1 MTSRGIPTRPVAVRT
16 GDAYVLPLVSPPV
29 LDVSLRGRST
39 RTARTYWRLLVAG
52 FRRQS
57 TYRLAALGGLVANT
71 VFGLLKVALLF
82 AAVRASGG
90 ELNGYDEGSIAAYIW
105 ISQALLGSV
114 NLNGRTDI
122 ADRIKDG
129 DITVDF
135 LRPLDVQAASIT
147 TEVGRSLFALLP
159 RGIPTFTLGVLVVGV
174 AMPTTPLP
182 YLLGALSVLLGIC
195 VSATTVYLVAA
206 AGFWLVEA
214 RGLQILYTVVSGFL
228 AGLFVPIQLFPDW
241 LLVIAT
247 VTPFPSMLMYPVD
260 VLSGRVSGTGSLAL
274 LAAQV
279 FWLLVTVLAG
289 HVMTSRG
296 RHRLEVQGG

>member
-1 MTSRGIPTRPVAVRT
+1 MPVAAAVLART
-16 GDAYVLPLVSPPV
+16 TL
-29 LDVSLRGRST
+29 T
-39 RTARTYWRLLVAG
+39 RTIRTYWRLLVAG

-71 VFGLLKVALLF
+71 TFGLLKVALLF

-147 TEVGRSLFALLP
+147 TEVGRALFALIP

-182 YLLGALSVLLGIC
+182 YLLGAVSVLLGIC

-214 RGLQILYTVVSGFL
+214 RGLQILYMVVSGFL
-228 AGLFVPIQLFPDW
+228 AGLFVPLQLFPHW
-241 LLVIAT
+241 LLVVAT
-247 VTPFPSMLMYPVD
+247 ATPFPSMLMYPVD
-260 VLSGRVSGTGSLAL
+260 VLSGRVGGTGAVAL
-274 LAAQV
+274 LGAQV
-279 FWLLVTVLAG
+279 LWLVVTVLLG
-289 HVMTSRG
+289 RLMTSRG

>member
-1 MTSRGIPTRPVAVRT
+1 MRLDILPVT
-16 GDAYVLPLVSPPV
+16 
-29 LDVSLRGRST
+29 
-39 RTARTYWRLLVAG
+39 RTYWRLLVAG

-71 VFGLLKVALLF
+71 TFGLLKVALLF

-90 ELNGYDEGSIAAYIW
+90 ELNGYDVGSISAYIW

-114 NLNGRTDI
+114 NLHGRTDI
-122 ADRIKDG
+122 AERIKDG

-135 LRPLDVQAASIT
+135 LRPLDVQAASVT
-147 TEVGRSLFALLP
+147 TEVGRSIFALIP

-182 YLLGALSVLLGIC
+182 YLLGAVSLLVGLT

-206 AGFWLVEA
+206 VGFWLLET
-214 RGLQILYTVVSGFL
+214 RGLQVLYMVASGFL
-228 AGLFVPIQLFPDW
+228 AGLFVPIQLFPTW
-241 LLVIAT
+241 LLGVAT
-247 VTPFPSMLMYPVD
+247 ATPFPSMLMYPVE
-260 VLSGRVSGTGSLAL
+260 VLSGRVDVSTSLGL
-274 LAAQV
+274 LAQQV
-279 FWLLVTVLAG
+279 GWLAVTALAG
-289 HVMTSRG
+289 QVMTRAG

>member
-1 MTSRGIPTRPVAVRT
+1 MATLSRT
-16 GDAYVLPLVSPPV
+16 L
-29 LDVSLRGRST
+29 
-39 RTARTYWRLLVAG
+39 RTYWRLLVAG

-71 VFGLLKVALLF
+71 TFGLLKVALLF

-122 ADRIKDG
+122 AERIKDG

-135 LRPLDVQAASIT
+135 LRPLDVQAASVT
-147 TEVGRSLFALLP
+147 TEVGRALFALIP

-182 YLLGALSVLLGIC
+182 YLLGAISVLLGIC
-195 VSATTVYLVAA
+195 VSATTVYLVAV

-214 RGLQILYTVVSGFL
+214 RGLQLLYMIVSGFL
-228 AGLFVPIQLFPDW
+228 AGLFVPIQLFPGW
-241 LLVIAT
+241 LLVVASA
-247 VTPFPSMLMYPVD
+247 TPFPSMLMYPVD
-260 VLSGRVSGTGSLAL
+260 VLSGRVSGPGAFGL
-274 LAAQV
+274 LGAQV
-279 FWLLVTVLAG
+279 GWLVVTVLLG
-289 HVMTSRG
+289 QVLTSRG
-296 RHRLEVQGG
+296 RRRLEVQGG